1 MIVLNEEDT
10 RKIANKFAK
19 SIPKDCVICLN
30 GDLGAGKTTFSRYLI
45 QTIIKDRK
53 ISGEIPSPTFSLL
66 QTYKDK
72 NFTINHYDFYR
83 LENSDDLIELD
94 YDNST
99 SKGICIIEWASKFPE
114 ALPANRIEINID
126 LVSKSKRSLNFIFI
140 GNTNKKDLKWCLE

>member
-1 MIVLNEEDT
+1 MIVLKEEDT
-10 RKIANKFAK
+10 GKIANKFAK

-66 QTYKDK
+66 QTYRDK

-94 YDNST
+94 YDNSI

-126 LVSKSKRSLNFIFI
+126 LVSKSTRSLNFIFI
-140 GNTNKKDLKWCLE
+140 GNINKKDLKWCLE

>member
-1 MIVLNEEDT
+1 MIVLKEEDT

-66 QTYKDK
+66 QTYRDK

-94 YDNST
+94 YDNSI

-126 LVSKSKRSLNFIFI
+126 LVSKNKRSLNFIFI
-140 GNTNKKDLKWCLE
+140 CTN

>member
-1 MIVLNEEDT
+1 MIVLKEEDT
-10 RKIANKFAK
+10 GKIANKFAK
-19 SIPKDCVICLN
+19 LIPKDCVICLN

-94 YDNST
+94 YDNSI

-126 LVSKSKRSLNFIFI
+126 LVSKSTRSLNFIFI
-140 GNTNKKDLKWCLE
+140 GNINKKDLKWCLE

>member
-1 MIVLNEEDT
+1 MIVLKEEDT

-45 QTIIKDRK
+45 QTIIKDIK

-94 YDNST
+94 YDNSI

-140 GNTNKKDLKWCLE
+140 GNINKKDLKWCLE